1 MIGRRQ
7 MLLGTGAAA
16 LGLAGCGD
24 TGPRFLT
31 YDGPKVTSVVVLKG
45 QRQLHLYHDNTLLK
59 NYRMELG
66 FAPEGHKQFQGD
78 GKTPEGAYW
87 ISRRNPNSSY
97 HLSIKISYPN
107 DTDRTYA
114 RAQGRD
120 PGGDIFIH
128 GTPRRYRDVPDWTAG
143 CIAIENHEI
152 EEVYAMV
159 EPGTMIF
166 LRA

>member
-7 MLLGTGAAA
+7 VLLGTGAAA
-16 LGLAGCGD
+16 LALSGCGE
-24 TGPRFLT
+24 PRPQFLA
-31 YDGPKVTSVVVLKG
+31 YDGPQVTSLVVYKARRALYLFHNNDVLRAYPI
-45 QRQLHLYHDNTLLK
+45 Q
-59 NYRMELG
+59 LG

-78 GKTPEGAYW
+78 GKTPEGDYW

-97 HLSIKISYPN
+97 HLSIMISYPN
-107 DTDRTYA
+107 DADRTHA

-128 GTPRRYRDVPDWTAG
+128 GTPRRNRNTPDWTAG
-143 CIAIENHEI
+143 CIAIGNSQI

-159 EPGTMIF
+159 EPGTAIF
-166 LRA
+166 LNA

>member
-7 MLLGTGAAA
+7 VLLGTGAAA
-16 LGLAGCGD
+16 LALSGCGEP
-24 TGPRFLT
+24 GPRFLT
-31 YDGPKVTSVVVLKG
+31 YDGPKVTSLVVFKG
-45 QRQLHLYHDNTLLK
+45 QRSLQLYNDNTLLK
-59 NYRMELG
+59 AYHIDLG

-78 GKTPEGAYW
+78 GKTPEGDYW
-87 ISRRNPNSSY
+87 ISRRNPDSSY

-128 GTPRRYRDVPDWTAG
+128 GTPRRFRNTADWTAG
-143 CIAIENHEI
+143 CIAIHNHEM

-159 EPGTMIF
+159 DPGTMIF